1 MTDTDKYVVWD
12 LETLRFSWEVPG
24 RWNNPAGFGLSVA
37 VTQDRLGFVQTW
49 VEGEAADLIE
59 YLSGF
64 DIVVGFNS
72 RRFDNKV
79 LAAYGDVTNI
89 DTLTVDLLEDI
100 SAACGRPNCVSL
112 DRLSETLFGET
123 KLLDDPTDAVRM
135 WRTGRPEDRDYVVR
149 YCQQDVDLTFRAYE
163 FGRRHGF
170 VIVPVPDTVWN
181 DLPLVAR
188 VPVQWGEETAR
199 PFVQPEHLD
208 L

>member
-1 MTDTDKYVVWD
+1 M
-12 LETLRFSWEVPG
+12 RFSWEVPG
-24 RWNNPAGFGLSVA
+24 RWNNPAAFGLSVA
-37 VTQDRLGFVQTW
+37 VTQDHLGSVQTW
-49 VEGEAADLIE
+49 VEGDAASLIK

-79 LAAYGDVTNI
+79 LGAYGDVTKI
-89 DTLTVDLLEDI
+89 DARTVDLLEDI
-100 SAACGRPNCVSL
+100 SAGCGRPNCVSL
-112 DRLSETLFGET
+112 DRLAETLFGET

-135 WRTGRPEDRDYVVR
+135 WRTGRAEDRDYVVR

-163 FGRRHGF
+163 FGRRYGF
-170 VIVPVPDTVWN
+170 VIVPVPDASWN

-188 VPVQWGEETAR
+188 VPVDWSVEPAR
-199 PFVQPEHLD
+199 PLIRPKRMD